1 MWQAGEERGLEAG
14 AGQPVGTEGELG
26 LQKQKSIRRDPEHRK
41 RGTEGTG
48 DMHGQPGCRKQGEE
62 QRDAC
67 EESRSEMMR
76 VWL

>member
-1 MWQAGEERGLEAG
+1 MEEHGLEAG
-14 AGQPVGTEGELG
+14 AGQPVRREGELR
-26 LQKQKSIRRDPEHRK
+26 LQKQESVRGDPEHRK
-41 RGTEGTG
+41 HGTEGIG